1 MRPNSPRAQLTK
13 KYALAESRCQPDDP
27 ASAGP
32 SSSQTSSR
40 RLLGVALGIGVY
52 RRRAGFSCTSPCKSR
67 SHWARVALSMQVSRW
82 LPPLSRS
89 PRPADRP
96 RSITRLR
103 APFRELSN
111 SELNLSWAVRIE
123 RPYCTAVHDLRY
135 QTKQLRH
142 SLDGSL
148 ERKGGM
154 RCQIPEYGSLEGGSD
169 HPSRFWNLES
179 LTARP

>member
-52 RRRAGFSCTSPCKSR
+52 RRRAGFACTSPCKSR
-67 SHWARVALSMQVSRW
+67 SQWARVALNMQVSRW

-123 RPYCTAVHDLRY
+123 RPLWLCGLYPTLSELSGEQFPVGKLKLRRPHLDLIP
-135 QTKQLRH
+135 
-142 SLDGSL
+142 
-148 ERKGGM
+148 GGK
-154 RCQIPEYGSLEGGSD
+154 Y
-169 HPSRFWNLES
+169 N
-179 LTARP
+179 

>member
-67 SHWARVALSMQVSRW
+67 SHWARVALNIQVSRW
-82 LPPLSRS
+82 LPVHPDLQSS
-89 PRPADRP
+89 DRP

-123 RPYCTAVHDLRY
+123 RPNELQAYRTRSVWRRRRGIGP
-135 QTKQLRH
+135 Q
-142 SLDGSL
+142 
-148 ERKGGM
+148 
-154 RCQIPEYGSLEGGSD
+154 
-169 HPSRFWNLES
+169 SRGC
-179 LTARP
+179 PI